1 MFGREWTVQVYWNQ
15 TYLFAVGIHH
25 VYYLTDRFSY
35 RTHRNNHAVGIFSSV
50 IVEQIIFSACDYSQ
64 FIQVFFYYFRN
75 SIVKRIWSLASLE
88 VDIRILS
95 STSGYRSFR
104 IQSSLTEIGQ
114 SLLVNQRNNV
124 FLCQSFNFL
133 NFVWS
138 SETIEEVHK
147 RNTGLQSSQ
156 VSHSR
161 HIHYLLHRSGTE
173 HGKTSLTSC
182 HNILMIAKD
191 WQCLSSQSTSR
202 HMEYSRKQLP
212 CYFVHVRNHQQQ
224 PLRGCKCCR

>member
-1 MFGREWTVQVYWNQ
+1 MFGREWTVQVYRNQ
-15 TYLFAVGIHH
+15 TNLFAISIHH
-25 VYYLTDRFSY
+25 IYYLTDCFCNRS
-35 RTHRNNHAVGIFSSV
+35 HRDNHAVGIFSSV
-50 IVEQIIFSACDYSQ
+50 IVKQIIFSTCDYSQ

-75 SIVKRIWSLASLE
+75 SIVERIRSLTSLE
-88 VDIRILS
+88 VDIRVLS
-95 STSGYRSFR
+95 STSCHGSFR

-133 NFVWS
+133 NFVRS

-147 RNTGLQSSQ
+147 RNTGFQSSQ

-182 HNILMIAKD
+182 HNILMIA
-191 WQCLSSQSTSR
+191 
-202 HMEYSRKQLP
+202 E
-212 CYFVHVRNHQQQ
+212 N
-224 PLRGCKCCR
+224 